1 MLSRGQRKM
10 NRREFCTRVS
20 ATTMMLSLDTSLLRA
35 DVHPMAT
42 TVNVAAIDRTWVI
55 PAANKYMTEAPRTIT
70 AAHCERSPGGEHD
83 FFSEGDYWWP
93 DPKNP
98 SGPYIRRDGQSN
110 PDNFDAHRDALRRMS
125 IIVPT
130 LTSAWKI
137 TGEKKY
143 AAKTREHL
151 IAWFVAPATRIN
163 PNLQYAQA
171 IKGVSTGRGTGIIDT
186 VHLVEVARAI
196 QVLDGAHVWASSS
209 EREVIH
215 TWFHDYVGWM
225 TTSKNGIE
233 ERDAKNNHGSCWVLQ
248 VAAFSRLIGDK
259 EKMRYCA
266 ELFKTKLIPEQIAQ
280 DGSLPLELARTKPYS
295 YSLFDMDILS
305 DICQTL
311 SPEVEN
317 IWAFETSDGRGMR
330 KVIAY
335 MVPFIADKKKWPL
348 KPDVEYFN
356 DLPVRQPSL
365 LFGGIAYKQ
374 PEWIAL
380 WKSLNPEPTVTEI
393 IRSFPV
399 RQPLLWV

>member
-1 MLSRGQRKM
+1 M
-10 NRREFCTRVS
+10 NRREFCASIS
-20 ATTMMLSLDTSLLRA
+20 ATTIMLSLETSLLRA
-35 DVHPMAT
+35 QDHAVAQQ
-42 TVNVAAIDRTWVI
+42 VNVAAIDRAWVM
-55 PAANKYMTEAPRTIT
+55 PAADKYMSEQPRTIT
-70 AAHCERSPGGEHD
+70 ASHSERSPGGLHD

-98 SGPYIRRDGQSN
+98 SGPYIRRDGESN
-110 PDNFDAHRDALRRMS
+110 PDNFDEHRDALRRMS
-125 IIVPT
+125 IIVPA
-130 LTSAWKI
+130 LTAAWKI
-137 TGEKKY
+137 SGEKKY
-143 AAKTREHL
+143 SAKAREHL
-151 IAWFVAPATRIN
+151 IAWFVTPATRMN

-186 VHLVEVARAI
+186 VHLVEVACAI
-196 QVLDGAHVWASSS
+196 QVLDGAHIWATPA
-209 EREVIH
+209 EREAIEN
-215 TWFHDYVGWM
+215 WFHDYVEWM

-248 VAAFSRLIGDK
+248 VAAFSRLIEDK

-266 ELFKTKLIPEQIAQ
+266 ERFKTKLIPEQVAP
-280 DGSLPLELARTKPYS
+280 DGSLPLEQARTKPYS

-317 IWAFETSDGRGMR
+317 LWAFETPDGRGMS
-330 KVIAY
+330 KVIGY
-335 MVPFIADKKKWPL
+335 MAPFIADKRKWPL

-356 DLPVRQPSL
+356 DLPVRHPSL

-393 IRSFPV
+393 VRNFPV
-399 RQPLLWV
+399 RQPVLWI